1 MARFIK
7 VKSLMVRYDQLEER
21 ERLGLPEES
30 VDDLFN
36 PICIDL
42 DRVVTY
48 MHRYNK
54 EGEVVPGYSE
64 LTFVHGGFIT
74 IDVDFQQID
83 KQLRGVLK
91 T

>member
-1 MARFIK
+1 MAKFIR
-7 VKSLMVRYDQLEER
+7 VNSLMVRFDQMEER
-21 ERLGLPEES
+21 ERLGLPEEA
-30 VDDLFN
+30 VDDLYN

-48 MHRYNK
+48 MHHYNK

-64 LTFVHGGFIT
+64 LTFTHGGLIT

-83 KQLRGVLK
+83 KLLRGVTK
-91 T
+91 